1 MSLWSK
7 IAAQFGKP
15 TGLLGN
21 LAGFIMASRSSNVER
36 CNWAVSL
43 LNLQSTDRVLEIG
56 FGPGIAIQKMSEI
69 VKEGVIWGIDH
80 SDIMLKQASKRNKEA
95 ISSGRIKLLLNSVSN
110 LPSFEEP
117 LDKML
122 DINSFQFWENPIEDL
137 KSLRDHLRL
146 GGLIALVQQPRKPGA
161 KEEDTIEAGE
171 KFAEYLKAAGFKEI
185 KIEQKKMKP
194 VSTVCVLG
202 KK

>member
-36 CNWAVSL
+36 SNWAVSL
-43 LNLQSTDRVLEIG
+43 LNLQPTDRVLEIG

-69 VKEGVIWGIDH
+69 VKEGLIYGIDH

-95 ISSGRIKLLLNSVSN
+95 ISSERVKLLLNSVSN

-117 LDKML
+117 LDKIL
-122 DINSFQFWENPIEDL
+122 DINSFQFWETPVEDL
-137 KSLRDHLRL
+137 KSLREHLRS
-146 GGLIALVQQPRKPGA
+146 GGIIALVQQPRKPGA
-161 KEEDTIEAGE
+161 KEEDTIKVGE
-171 KFAEYLKAAGFKEI
+171 TFAEYLKSAGFKEI

-194 VSTVCVLG
+194 VSTVCVFG
-202 KK
+202 EK

>member
-80 SDIMLKQASKRNKEA
+80 SDIMLKQASKRNK
-95 ISSGRIKLLLNSVSN
+95 
-110 LPSFEEP
+110 
-117 LDKML
+117 
-122 DINSFQFWENPIEDL
+122 
-137 KSLRDHLRL
+137 
-146 GGLIALVQQPRKPGA
+146 
-161 KEEDTIEAGE
+161 
-171 KFAEYLKAAGFKEI
+171 
-185 KIEQKKMKP
+185 
-194 VSTVCVLG
+194 
-202 KK
+202 

>member
-1 MSLWSK
+1 MSFWSK

-21 LAGFIMASRSSNVER
+21 LAGFIMASRSSNVVR
-36 CNWAVSL
+36 SNWAVSL
-43 LNLQSTDRVLEIG
+43 LNLQPNDRVLEIG
-56 FGPGIAIQKMSEI
+56 FGPGIAIHKMSEI
-69 VKEGVIWGIDH
+69 VKEGLIYGIDH

-95 ISSGRIKLLLNSVSN
+95 ISSGRVKLLLNSVSN

-117 LDKML
+117 LDNIL
-122 DINSFQFWENPIEDL
+122 DINTFQFWENPIEDL
-137 KSLRDHLRL
+137 KNLREHLRS
-146 GGLIALVQQPRKPGA
+146 GGIIALVQQPRKPGA
-161 KEEDTIEAGE
+161 KEEDTVKAGE
-171 KFAEYLKAAGFKEI
+171 KFAEYLKSAGFKEI

>member
-7 IAAQFGKP
+7 IATQFGKP

-43 LNLQSTDRVLEIG
+43 LNLQPTDRVLEIG
-56 FGPGIAIQKMSEI
+56 FGPGISILKMSEI
-69 VKEGVIWGIDH
+69 VEEGVIWGIDH

-95 ISSGRIKLLLNSVSN
+95 ISSERVKLLLNSVSN

-117 LDKML
+117 LDKIL
-122 DINSFQFWENPIEDL
+122 DINTFQFWENPIEDL
-137 KSLRDHLRL
+137 KNLREHLRS
-146 GGLIALVQQPRKPGA
+146 GGIISLVQQPRKPGA
-161 KEEDTIEAGE
+161 KEEDTIKAGE
-171 KFAEYLKAAGFKEI
+171 KFAEYLKSAGFKKI

-194 VSTVCVLG
+194 VSTVCVFG

>member
-7 IAAQFGKP
+7 ISAQFGKP

-36 CNWAVSL
+36 SDWAVSL
-43 LNLQSTDRVLEIG
+43 LDLQPTDRVLEIG
-56 FGPGIAIQKMSEI
+56 FGPGIAIQKMSTI
-69 VKEGVIWGIDH
+69 VKEGLIYGIDH

-95 ISSGRIKLLLNSVSN
+95 ISSERVKLLLESVSN
-110 LPSFEEP
+110 LPAFEEP

-122 DINSFQFWENPIEDL
+122 DVNSFQFWEDPIEDL
-137 KSLRDHLRL
+137 KSLRDHLRP

-171 KFAEYLKAAGFKEI
+171 KYAECLRAAGFKEI
-185 KIEQKKMKP
+185 RIEQKKMKP